1 MPVDK
6 LALTKSES
14 ALKTALQK
22 KGKHL
27 PVHPHTHPP
36 HTDTRTHTVKAVKT
50 KATNGAVAVAV
61 AEAVAVAVLVA
72 VAVVTGNRTPRKL
85 TEQSAA

>member
-1 MPVDK
+1 M
-6 LALTKSES
+6 
-14 ALKTALQK
+14 
-22 KGKHL
+22 
-27 PVHPHTHPP
+27 
-36 HTDTRTHTVKAVKT
+36 KAVKT

-72 VAVVTGNRTPRKL
+72 VAVAAVVTGNRTPRKL